1 MDTTDTTP
9 QEKQLVELN
18 EEKER
23 LDRTAKI
30 LISKDLELQK
40 AYDSLE
46 SAYNQVQAERKE
58 LLTERDK
65 LTTVIS
71 GISDAIIALD
81 SEHHVVTFNAAA
93 EHTTGYSAGE
103 ALGHDFN
110 TLIALRT
117 SNKLINDEVL
127 SHNSLEP
134 GSDVLSMEE
143 VELTGKEVVKT
154 VKLLA
159 KRMAVST
166 GSNVVKIL
174 TIHDMSEQKRLEEM
188 KLDFV
193 SMAAHELRTPLTSI
207 SGYLSVFIHENEKMF
222 NAEQMSFLNRIS
234 ISTQRLYALVENLLS
249 VSKIERKGMLL
260 QKQQTDWVTHLRQ
273 ILMDFQNSAKE
284 QRVTLTFIEPTVII
298 PPLTIDPLRIEEVLS
313 NIVSNAINYTKADGH
328 VTVSIDVKD
337 GMVVTNIKDDGP
349 GIPPD
354 AIPFLFTKF
363 FRVSGKLEQ
372 GSKGTG
378 LGLYISKAII
388 DMHKGTIWVTS
399 ELGKGSTF
407 SFALPVDTALEAK

>member
-1 MDTTDTTP
+1 MDTTDTTT
-9 QEKQLVELN
+9 QDKQLKELN

-23 LDRTAKI
+23 LDRAAKI

-46 SAYNQVQAERKE
+46 SAYNQVEKERKE
-58 LLTERDK
+58 LLTERNK
-65 LTTVIS
+65 LSTVMS

-81 SEHHVVTFNAAA
+81 GQHHIVTFNAAA
-93 EHTTGYSAGE
+93 EHMTGYRMGE
-103 ALGHDFN
+103 ALGQDFN
-110 TLIALRT
+110 KLVALRT

-127 SHNSLEP
+127 SHESTD
-134 GSDVLSMEE
+134 SAKDVMSMDE
-143 VELTGKEVVKT
+143 VELTGREIVKT

-159 KRMAVST
+159 KRIEVST
-166 GSNVVKIL
+166 GSNVEQIL
-174 TIHDMSEQKRLEEM
+174 TLHDMSEQKRLEDM

-260 QKQQTDWVTHLRQ
+260 QKQQTDWVTHIRQ
-273 ILMDFQNSAKE
+273 MLIDFQNYAKE
-284 QRVTLTFIEPTVII
+284 QKVALTFIEPTTPI
-298 PPLTIDPLRIEEVLS
+298 PPISIDPLKAEEVLS
-313 NIVSNAINYTKADGH
+313 NIVSNAINYTIADGH
-328 VTVSIDVKD
+328 VKVSVEVKD
-337 GMVVTNIKDDGP
+337 AMVVTNITDDGP
-349 GIPPD
+349 GIPAD
-354 AIPFLFTKF
+354 ALPFLFTKF

-388 DMHKGTIWVTS
+388 DMHKGKIWVAS

-407 SFALPVDTALEAK
+407 SFALPIDSALETK